1 MSFLLVQQ
9 EGQYPLTGQ
18 RAPTISG
25 GTYSRRRTLIDG
37 YLESPF
43 TTA

>member
-1 MSFLLVQQ
+1 MNFLLVQQ
-9 EGQYPLTGQ
+9 EGQHPLTGQ

-43 TTA
+43 PTA